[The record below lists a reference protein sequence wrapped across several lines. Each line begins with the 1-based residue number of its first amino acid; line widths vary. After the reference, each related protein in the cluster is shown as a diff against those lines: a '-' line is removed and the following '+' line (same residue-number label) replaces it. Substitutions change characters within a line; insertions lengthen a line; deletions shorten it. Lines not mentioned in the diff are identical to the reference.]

1 MKNKFVSMV
10 SHEFRTPLSSISLAS
25 GFIKKYQHKISK
37 EEAEIKLDN
46 IEKQVRH
53 MTFLLNDIL
62 TIGKSEAGKIQA
74 QVTALPLRP
83 FFQNLIKDV
92 EHSTGG
98 THKVEMT
105 MESYY
110 ETIHSD
116 EKLLRNIII
125 NLLTNA
131 IKFSPLQKSVI
142 LEVKCAKDK
151 LSVKSQDKGMGISSE
166 DMPNIFTAFHRG
178 NNVGVVQGTGLG
190 LSITKKAVDLL
201 HGEIHVTS
209 ELGIGT
215 TFTITLPINP
225 NEENS
230 AG

>member
-25 GFIKKYQHKISK
+25 GFIKKYYKRISP
-37 EEAEIKLDN
+37 EEAEGKLDN

-74 QVTALPLRP
+74 QVTPLPIRP
-83 FFQNLIKDV
+83 FLENLVKDV
-92 EHSTGG
+92 EQSTGG
-98 THKVEMT
+98 THKVKLTIECPF
-105 MESYY
+105 
-110 ETIHSD
+110 ETIYSD

-131 IKFSPLQKSVI
+131 IKFSPTKKSVN
-142 LEVKCAKDK
+142 LTVDCLTGK
-151 LSVKSQDKGMGISSE
+151 LQIQTQDSGIGIAPE

-201 HGEIHVTS
+201 QGDIQVKS
-209 ELGIGT
+209 ELGKGT
-215 TFTITLPINP
+215 QFIITLPLNHD
-225 NEENS
+225 EKNS